1 MLRPRRA
8 HSALAK
14 SVVAFLAREA
24 HAVEMKASVLAIVVA
39 AACVLPVEAQYK
51 GPRDYFPKNNPAPF
65 NNGQGGARNG
75 GQPNARNAPNKQQP
89 DKPQQ
94 PKFKD
99 VAVNSQFYFQSDTN
113 HAFAWIKIS
122 SLSASNV
129 QNGLVRT
136 ISGETPVQK

>member
-1 MLRPRRA
+1 MG
-8 HSALAK
+8 
-14 SVVAFLAREA
+14 
-24 HAVEMKASVLAIVVA
+24 MKASVLAIVVA

-65 NNGQGGARNG
+65 NNNAQGGARNG
-75 GQPNARNAPNKQQP
+75 ANGGNSKQQP

-136 ISGETPVQK
+136 ISGEKPVQK